1 VKTWSCAKTPL
12 WPVRYKPMPDELL
25 SSWIVRL
32 AHGHGMRAKSFCNL
46 ALGAKTRVMTVD
58 VDRFS
63 PEWLL
68 ASLAFHTGTRLEVV
82 RQTTLRAY
90 EGMLYP
96 QFHTAG
102 CLPWVISVKLPR
114 NARLGPGL
122 QFCPYCLRDDPVPY
136 FRLHWRVALLTFCER
151 HHCLLLDRCPNCG
164 ACLFIQRVDTDL
176 RRTESDGICHCHNCD
191 CDLRHADATRIDDR
205 GSGLLP
211 QLQRLTHNLQVS
223 CMPYLPNLM
232 ERLHAM
238 AVTLLSGKV
247 KPRLCDCLACRF
259 GYPELE
265 IELARKPA
273 LELQPV
279 LTRHAVLLWS
289 LWLLQHDSE
298 AHSIPPKP
306 IAPLHHQFIKD
317 ILKQYRCE
325 AGLPTRRDSPV
336 GASAEMRALS
346 LQVRDGRVVELH

>member
-1 VKTWSCAKTPL
+1 
-12 WPVRYKPMPDELL
+12 MPDELL

-32 AHGHGMRAKSFCNL
+32 AHGHGMRVKSFCTV
-46 ALGAKTRVMTVD
+46 ALGTKTRVMTVD

-68 ASLAFHTGTRLEVV
+68 ASLAFHTGTHLEVV

-122 QFCPYCLRDDPVPY
+122 QFCPYCLREDPVPY
-136 FRLHWRVALLTFCER
+136 FRLHWRVALQTFCER

-164 ACLFIQRVDTDL
+164 ACLFIQRVDADL
-176 RRTESDGICHCHNCD
+176 RRTESDGLCHCHNCD
-191 CDLRHADATRIDDR
+191 YDLRHADAPLVDDR

-211 QLQRLTHNLQVS
+211 QLQRLTHDLPVS
-223 CMPYLPNLM
+223 RMPDLPDLL

-238 AVTLLSGKV
+238 AVTLLSCKV

-279 LTRHAVLLWS
+279 LTRHAALLWS
-289 LWLLQHDSE
+289 LWLLQHDPE
-298 AHSIPPKP
+298 AHGLPVKP
-306 IAPLHHQFIKD
+306 IAPLRHGIIKD
-317 ILKQYRCE
+317 ILMQCQLETRFQMCRNLTVEPSKDGEQSTE
-325 AGLPTRRDSPV
+325 DAGWPPGTA
-336 GASAEMRALS
+336 G
-346 LQVRDGRVVELH
+346 